1 MLLNESRNIRERL
14 TRIEQAKTSVEETTA
29 LSAKANEI
37 ATWFLKVQ
45 KISERNKLLVDKKVA
60 RSEIPD
66 VKSCLL
72 IINQISQRF
81 SESPQSTTL
90 VGGQRWTKLGNA
102 ISTLFTSV
110 ETLQKQDWIK
120 HFSSNLFAG
129 VPPEQRKQ
137 TIVQS
142 MPDNIAAFRNYTQLY
157 QRFNKYR
164 NLVPSNI
171 QEIEEVLACSEQLTA
186 IKFQEND
193 DVPGPVK
200 AFFNATSSGSG
211 ANLDFLTP
219 EVVEWLRSNNML
231 ANYVVRAR

>member
-1 MLLNESRNIRERL
+1 
-14 TRIEQAKTSVEETTA
+14 
-29 LSAKANEI
+29 
-37 ATWFLKVQ
+37 
-45 KISERNKLLVDKKVA
+45 
-60 RSEIPD
+60 
-66 VKSCLL
+66 
-72 IINQISQRF
+72 
-81 SESPQSTTL
+81 L

-102 ISTLFTSV
+102 ISTLSTSL

-129 VPPEQRKQ
+129 VSPEQRKQ

-142 MPDNIAAFRNYTQLY
+142 MPDNIAALRNYTQLY

-164 NLVPSNI
+164 NHIPSSI
-171 QEIEEVLACSEQLTA
+171 QEIEEVLTCSEQLTA
-186 IKFQEND
+186 IRFQEND

-211 ANLDFLTP
+211 ANLDYLTP
-219 EVVEWLRSNNML
+219 EVVEWLRINNMM